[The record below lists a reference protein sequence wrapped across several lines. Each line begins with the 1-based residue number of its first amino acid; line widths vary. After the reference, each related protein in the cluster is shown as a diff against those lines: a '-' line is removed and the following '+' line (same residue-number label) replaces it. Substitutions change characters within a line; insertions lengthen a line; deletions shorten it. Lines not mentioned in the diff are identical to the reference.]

1 MYEKE
6 EAEVKAL
13 KKERDGLRR
22 QLDQA
27 TGRNLALSITAL
39 GISCGALL
47 LAIARLLVFQLT

>member
-6 EAEVKAL
+6 EAEVEAL

-47 LAIARLLVFQLT
+47 LAIARLLLVT

>member
-6 EAEVKAL
+6 EAEVEAL
-13 KKERDGLRR
+13 KKERDGLKCLLSR
-22 QLDQA
+22 A

-47 LAIARLLVFQLT
+47 LAIVRLLLVT